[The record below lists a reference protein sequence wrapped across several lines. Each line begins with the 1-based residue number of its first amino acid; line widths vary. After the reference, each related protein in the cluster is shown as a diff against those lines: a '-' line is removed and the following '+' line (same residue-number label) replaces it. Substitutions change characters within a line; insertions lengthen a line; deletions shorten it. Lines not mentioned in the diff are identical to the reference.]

1 MSFKQKLINLTLAFG
16 SLCLTYL
23 TLELIVPHIL
33 NHVPLTMYNA
43 LENKL
48 RVLGQSSK
56 SSVIPQNYIA
66 LVGDSYAQ
74 GQGDWLKKVIR
85 SSRYKGT
92 NPDYHSGHIIYRR
105 TGTDVITYGMGG
117 AGSVKGL
124 VTAPIISHLYI
135 SSLWPYTLDQPRRI
149 LIYFYEGNDFS
160 DNSQYYPQRFLFRGH
175 DEHYFFKGYDEN
187 LFYDTQYFDEFLQ
200 KEALERYPQ
209 YKDDSPFRH
218 FIFAGF
224 LGTGWEN
231 LKKEITRGKRKLKR
245 WIKSMK
251 REQVYQ
257 TSFRS
262 KPLPI
267 LRVSLNSPS
276 KPGSSQKNIAVIN
289 GENVTLPAYLQGP
302 PVTLQPEQMKRGLYI
317 FERCLLFMA
326 RFFTQSEISIIYIPG
341 PASVYSMVGP
351 SITYEDGKGKVAPKE
366 TITKASQE
374 GCRSIKEVAQRNGFQ
389 FLDTRPYFRELAKT
403 KILHGPE
410 DHQHLNRDGQTLLAE
425 VIIKHILSDSLDQK
439 NNVCES

>member
-1 MSFKQKLINLTLAFG
+1 
-16 SLCLTYL
+16 
-23 TLELIVPHIL
+23 
-33 NHVPLTMYNA
+33 MYNA
-43 LENKL
+43 LENKI

-56 SSVIPQNYIA
+56 SSVIPKNYIA

-74 GQGDWLKKVIR
+74 GQGDWLKKMIR
-85 SSRYKGT
+85 SNRYRGT

-117 AGSVKGL
+117 AGSIKGL
-124 VTAPIISHLYI
+124 ITAPIISHLYI
-135 SSLWPYTLDQPRRI
+135 NSLWPYTLDQPKRI
-149 LIYFYEGNDFS
+149 LIYFYEGNDFI
-160 DNSQYYPQRFLFRGH
+160 DNAPYPFIESLNASVG
-175 DEHYFFKGYDEN
+175 EA
-187 LFYDTQYFDEFLQ
+187 LYDTQHFDELLQ
-200 KEALERYPQ
+200 KGALERYPQ

-218 FIFAGF
+218 FIFAGI

-267 LRVSLNSPS
+267 IRVSLNSPS
-276 KPGSSQKNIAVIN
+276 KPGSSQQNIAVIN

-302 PVTLQPEQMKRGLYI
+302 PVNLPPKRMKKSLYI

-351 SITYEDGKGKVAPKE
+351 SITYEAGKGKVAPKE
-366 TITKASQE
+366 TIIRASQE
-374 GCRSIKEVAQRNGFQ
+374 GCRSIKEVAQRNEFQ

-439 NNVCES
+439 NNTCES

>member
-1 MSFKQKLINLTLAFG
+1 MSFKQKFINLTLAFG

-33 NHVPLTMYNA
+33 NHIPLTMYNA
-43 LENKL
+43 LENKI

-56 SSVIPQNYIA
+56 SSVIPKNYIA

-74 GQGDWLKKVIR
+74 GQGDWLKKMIR
-85 SSRYKGT
+85 SNRYRGT

-117 AGSVKGL
+117 AGSIKGL

-135 SSLWPYTLDQPRRI
+135 NSLWPYTLDQPKRI
-149 LIYFYEGNDFS
+149 LIYFYEGNDFI
-160 DNSQYYPQRFLFRGH
+160 DNAPYHFIESLNARVGEVL
-175 DEHYFFKGYDEN
+175 
-187 LFYDTQYFDEFLQ
+187 YDTQHFDELLQ
-200 KEALERYPQ
+200 KGALERYPQ

-218 FIFAGF
+218 FIFAGI

-267 LRVSLNSPS
+267 IRVSLNSPS
-276 KPGSSQKNIAVIN
+276 KPGSSQQNIAVIN

-302 PVTLQPEQMKRGLYI
+302 PVNLPPKRMKKSLYI

-439 NNVCES
+439 NNACES

>member
-1 MSFKQKLINLTLAFG
+1 MSFKQKFINLTLAFG

-43 LENKL
+43 LENKI

-56 SSVIPQNYIA
+56 SSVIPKNYIA

-74 GQGDWLKKVIR
+74 GQGDWLKKMIR
-85 SSRYKGT
+85 SNRYRGT

-117 AGSVKGL
+117 AGSIKGL
-124 VTAPIISHLYI
+124 ITAPIISHLYI
-135 SSLWPYTLDQPRRI
+135 NSLWPYTLDQPKRI
-149 LIYFYEGNDFS
+149 LIYFYEGNDFI
-160 DNSQYYPQRFLFRGH
+160 DNAPYPFIESLNASVG
-175 DEHYFFKGYDEN
+175 EA
-187 LFYDTQYFDEFLQ
+187 LYDTQHFDELLQ
-200 KEALERYPQ
+200 KGALERYPQ

-276 KPGSSQKNIAVIN
+276 KPGSSQQNIAVIN

-351 SITYEDGKGKVAPKE
+351 NITYEDGKGKEAPKE

-439 NNVCES
+439 NNACES

>member
-1 MSFKQKLINLTLAFG
+1 MSFKQKFINLTLAFG

-33 NHVPLTMYNA
+33 NHIPLTMYNA
-43 LENKL
+43 LENKI

-56 SSVIPQNYIA
+56 SSVIPKNYIA

-74 GQGDWLKKVIR
+74 GQGDWLKKMIR
-85 SSRYKGT
+85 SNRYRGT

-117 AGSVKGL
+117 AGSINGL
-124 VTAPIISHLYI
+124 ITAPIISHLYI
-135 SSLWPYTLDQPRRI
+135 NSLWPYTLDQPKRI
-149 LIYFYEGNDFS
+149 LIYFYEGNDFI
-160 DNSQYYPQRFLFRGH
+160 DNAPYPFIESLNASVG
-175 DEHYFFKGYDEN
+175 EAP
-187 LFYDTQYFDEFLQ
+187 YDTQHFDELLQ
-200 KEALERYPQ
+200 KGALERYPQ

-218 FIFAGF
+218 FIFAGI

-267 LRVSLNSPS
+267 IRVSLNSPS
-276 KPGSSQKNIAVIN
+276 KPGSSQQNIAVIN

-302 PVTLQPEQMKRGLYI
+302 PVTLQPKQMKKSLYI

-341 PASVYSMVGP
+341 PASVYSMIGP
-351 SITYEDGKGKVAPKE
+351 NITYEDGKGKEAPKE
-366 TITKASQE
+366 TITRVSQE
-374 GCRSIKEVAQRNGFQ
+374 GCRSIKEVAQRNEFQ

-439 NNVCES
+439 NNTCES